1 MQIQQL
7 QVAYD
12 ARADRLL
19 LRIATAQR
27 EEISVLLTRRLVKAL
42 WPGLQRMLNSHL
54 ANPAPGMPAAE
65 SRNTA
70 DAGTFQAPFDDSNL
84 SHPLGTEPLLAAES
98 RLEPIEGPL
107 CRIMLGETRARQVSF
122 DCDQNLMQA
131 LCAMIRG
138 TVVKAEWDLP
148 LDDLPLPDTATP
160 TPSNLPPTVH

>member
-27 EEISVLLTRRLVKAL
+27 EEISVLLTRRLIKAL

-54 ANPAPGMPAAE
+54 ATNSPSAPAAAAGKAGD
-65 SRNTA
+65 T
-70 DAGTFQAPFDDSNL
+70 GTFQAPFDDSNL
-84 SHPLGTEPLLAAES
+84 THPLGAEPLLASES
-98 RLEPIEGPL
+98 RLEPLDGPL

-122 DCDQNLMQA
+122 DCDQKLMQA
-131 LCAMIRG
+131 LCAMLRG
-138 TVVKAEWDLP
+138 TVTKAEWDLP
-148 LDDLPLPDTATP
+148 LDDLPLPDTPSPAP
-160 TPSNLPPTVH
+160 TDIPPTVH

>member
-27 EEISVLLTRRLVKAL
+27 EEIGVLLTRRLLKAL

-54 ANPAPGMPAAE
+54 SRKVPGTRTAE
-65 SRNTA
+65 A
-70 DAGTFQAPFDDSNL
+70 DASGTFKAPFDETDL
-84 SHPLGTEPLLAAES
+84 AHPLGTEPLLATES
-98 RLEPIEGPL
+98 RLEPLEGPL

-122 DCDQNLMQA
+122 DCDKALMQA

-138 TVVKAEWDLP
+138 TVAKADWDLH
-148 LDDLPLPDTATP
+148 LDDLPLPEAVTP
-160 TPSNLPPTVH
+160 APTDIPPTVH

>member
-19 LRIATAQR
+19 PRIATAQR
-27 EEISVLLTRRLVKAL
+27 EEISVLLTRRLIKAL

-54 ANPAPGMPAAE
+54 ASPTPGMPANAKD
-65 SRNTA
+65 TG
-70 DAGTFQAPFDDSNL
+70 DAGSFQAPFDDSDL
-84 SHPLGTEPLLAAES
+84 THPLGADPLLASES
-98 RLEPIEGPL
+98 RLEPKEGPL

-138 TVVKAEWDLP
+138 TVAKAEWDLP
-148 LDDLPLPDTATP
+148 LDDLPQPDTATP
-160 TPSNLPPTVH
+160 APASIPPTVH